1 MERETVLA
9 GGAVVVLAVAALF
22 VVIAPG
28 ALADATPD
36 PPPSE
41 LTVREQTIAAG
52 NVTGGTAT
60 LTIDSRLEHRGGP
73 SENVTVLVRAVDRDT
88 DLVAATT
95 DREVGTIEGDRE
107 VPVAANVS
115 VPRDGDYRIQTVVYA
130 DGERVAGG
138 RKTVNGVGGLQPH
151 YARTG
156 VTFHRFEGFSEEE
169 MPSIQFSIAEA
180 DGSEAT
186 LNVTAYLTNTGD
198 GANDGLDVTFLAR
211 QADSNIVAD
220 RRVRRVGAIRPG
232 RTATPSTR
240 LSVPDDYNYR
250 LVAIVQHDDVVV
262 GTAQAPATLNPN
274 RTVTVDR
281 NESSDTL
288 DTGDFE
294 TEGTEEPDRVDLDG
308 SDDGDR
314 PGTSSGDGAGF
325 GPVVALIAVLA
336 TAAIARRYQ

>member
-22 VVIAPG
+22 VVTAPG

-95 DREVGTIEGDRE
+95 DREV
-107 VPVAANVS
+107 PVAANVS

-156 VTFHRFEGFSEEE
+156 VTFHRFEGFSAAE

-180 DGSEAT
+180 TGSEAT

-198 GANDGLDVTFLAR
+198 RENEGLDVTFLAR

-220 RRVRRVGAIRPG
+220 RRVRRVGANRPG

-325 GPVVALIAVLA
+325 GPVVALLAVLA
-336 TAAIARRYQ
+336 TAAIARRNR